1 MLITFVCSIYKNIYI
16 LKFILNKSLK
26 MYKKL
31 RKLIVTKDFRTVILY
46 VIYFTSMAI
55 NYGN

>member
-55 NYGN
+55 NY